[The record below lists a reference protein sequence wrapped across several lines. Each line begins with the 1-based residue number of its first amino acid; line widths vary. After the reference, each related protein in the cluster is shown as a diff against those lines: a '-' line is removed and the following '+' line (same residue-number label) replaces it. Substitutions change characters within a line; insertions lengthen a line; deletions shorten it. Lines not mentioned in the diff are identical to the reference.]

1 VQFSN
6 DLEGFLPYTLVISDE
21 LGLEF
26 KPVGGQHTEVKL
38 DPLNVMKATR
48 LDWESVFEDPV
59 FAQQL
64 KEVSER
70 PGRGLTD
77 VNSLKADV
85 VEAERARPPYDA
97 VVRLGVRRT
106 VLEGGQVLVYIA
118 VQSDRLGVE
127 LIRSCEQLRRR
138 RAILYY
144 GEPCY
149 ERALDPS
156 ASRSSTSRYNRE
168 DDSSPPPREQ
178 RLQTAQAAS
187 ESEDERS
194 RADGATDPSPTSPQS
209 SKQPTTPPALQHI
222 VETMTSTSSVLP
234 NLGDVSPVKQLEM
247 ARPG

>member
-1 VQFSN
+1 M
-6 DLEGFLPYTLVISDE
+6 G
-21 LGLEF
+21 
-26 KPVGGQHTEVKL
+26 
-38 DPLNVMKATR
+38 
-48 LDWESVFEDPV
+48 DPV

-97 VVRLGVRRT
+97 VVRLGIRRT

-178 RLQTAQAAS
+178 RRRVACEAAGNGETRLRCS
-187 ESEDERS
+187 GVR
-194 RADGATDPSPTSPQS
+194 QS
-209 SKQPTTPPALQHI
+209 A
-222 VETMTSTSSVLP
+222 
-234 NLGDVSPVKQLEM
+234 
-247 ARPG
+247 